1 MSYDLSQVAAPS
13 ILHAAANWQQDEA
26 NNLGNANGNSYVRRP
41 GNAAHDGQIMI
52 RFKQRR
58 VVLIDYGYVPTE
70 QDFEIAKAVPNVC
83 IPRGAGTAICK
94 EHGCDKIG
102 VPVCLHDSAPNEA
115 MCLYL
120 RSGLCFGCQRKLNE
134 KRRTKKKRKDQPS
147 AAGQG
152 QPMKL
157 EPPVLSG
164 NVSASGTV
172 EINATNIVING
183 AVGGAQYRGPH
194 YGCQHIGPDVLQTVS
209 ELAHQTNTLVATGGV
224 GAPTQDIDRLYEAAL
239 VSASKA
245 AFLLSQW
252 RASYDEQMT
261 SGPQGFSPKKP
272 KKAKGGSTGQH
283 APADFYAAPNLNP
296 PVFREI

>member
-1 MSYDLSQVAAPS
+1 
-13 ILHAAANWQQDEA
+13 
-26 NNLGNANGNSYVRRP
+26 
-41 GNAAHDGQIMI
+41 
-52 RFKQRR
+52 
-58 VVLIDYGYVPTE
+58 
-70 QDFEIAKAVPNVC
+70 
-83 IPRGAGTAICK
+83 
-94 EHGCDKIG
+94 
-102 VPVCLHDSAPNEA
+102 

-157 EPPVLSG
+157 EPPVLSA

>member
-1 MSYDLSQVAAPS
+1 MSFDLSQVTAPS
-13 ILHAAANWQQDEA
+13 ILHAAANWQEDEA
-26 NNLGNANGNSYVRRP
+26 NNLGNANGNSYVRRV
-41 GNAAHDGQIMI
+41 GDGTHDGQIMI

-58 VVLIDYGYVPTE
+58 VVLVDYGYVPTE
-70 QDFEIAKAVPNVC
+70 QDYEIAKAVPNIC

-94 EHGCDKIG
+94 EPGCNKIG
-102 VPVCLHDSAPNEA
+102 VPVCLHDSEPNEA

-120 RSGLCFGCQRKLNE
+120 RAGLCFGCQRKLNE
-134 KRRTKKKRKDQPS
+134 KRRTKKKRKDPS
-147 AAGQG
+147 TASQG
-152 QPMKL
+152 QQMKL
-157 EPPVLSG
+157 EPPAST
-164 NVSASGTV
+164 SASGTV

-209 ELAHQTNTLVATGGV
+209 ELAHQTNTLVANGGV
-224 GAPTQDIDRLYEAAL
+224 GAPTQEIDRLYEAAL

-261 SGPQGFSPKKP
+261 SGQSFSPKKP
-272 KKAKGGSTGQH
+272 KKAKGCSPNRQ
-283 APADFYAAPNLNP
+283 AASDYYAAPNLKP
-296 PVFREI
+296 PSYREI